1 MSEQDSIFSDDW
13 RESLRAHYRD
23 VVRRDDK
30 TTEKTLEGVLHDVG
44 FRDEE
49 LRQLKLEATMRT
61 EDLHDDFVPTLDMDD
76 EPTSYSGVDVLEEDT
91 GDGAADAEEMAAEN
105 VGEVQT
111 AETEPTPDA
120 PETVVPD
127 MDVVN
132 EDDMLDD
139 AEGDEDDPGEQFQQM
154 SMF

>member
-127 MDVVN
+127 MDV
-132 EDDMLDD
+132 E
-139 AEGDEDDPGEQFQQM
+139 
-154 SMF
+154 